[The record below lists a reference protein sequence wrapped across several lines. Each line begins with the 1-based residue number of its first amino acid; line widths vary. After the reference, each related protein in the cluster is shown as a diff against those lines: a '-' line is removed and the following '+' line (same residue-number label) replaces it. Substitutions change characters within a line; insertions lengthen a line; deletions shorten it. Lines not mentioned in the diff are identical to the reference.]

1 VAATGARPHTCM
13 SQCQCCSRPA
23 DATTD
28 LATAARAPVVMD
40 TGTKTEEAAAK
51 DDPRARLRGAADDD
65 TQQTHPA
72 ELQPEPEPEPDLGS
86 AGGSEMEPEEEGS
99 GAEPKPEP
107 EPEQLRAGEVT
118 RASTAGLSSGDG
130 GPAPDPLELWVETLH
145 RVAANRPKLCPAR
158 QSTIRINVARVAVEG
173 AWPTETLP
181 PPGILLRAWVLH
193 CRRSPRG
200 ISIEPVDVTAQPL
213 ENVPPAPA
221 PAAPAPAGP
230 AGVGETTGEDM
241 ALKARMSYGHETVL
255 TANEQTWVM
264 VATGALNHSA
274 AMKSGSGS
282 YHHPPGTSPHHSEC
296 LLLVIMICASRCDHA
311 TTCAVVHGEAG

>member
-1 VAATGARPHTCM
+1 M
-13 SQCQCCSRPA
+13 I
-23 DATTD
+23 
-28 LATAARAPVVMD
+28 LAGAAR
-40 TGTKTEEAAAK
+40 EAA
-51 DDPRARLRGAADDD
+51 GDD

-86 AGGSEMEPEEEGS
+86 AGGSEMEPEEGP

-158 QSTIRINVARVAVEG
+158 QSTIRINVARVAVDG

-311 TTCAVVHGEAG
+311 TTCTVVDGKAG